1 MNSSS
6 RVGVILLSCPPP
18 HFHGP
23 PTSTRHGHHR
33 SDSIPNPATSLPPR
47 IMPTRPEATAT
58 NSHQSPPA
66 ARLASSNP
74 TEVLPKAP
82 EQFHALKDNPHPL
95 EPWASGL
102 LTEVNSFAQILLSW
116 VRAALL
122 SLQVWLNRW
131 DLQRPCD
138 HLQQVFSPP
147 PPPFSFLPRPCLFP
161 SL

>member
-6 RVGVILLSCPPP
+6 HVGVILLSCPPP
-18 HFHGP
+18 KFHGP
-23 PTSTRHGHHR
+23 PTSTQHRHHP

-82 EQFHALKDNPHPL
+82 EQFHVLKDNPHRL
-95 EPWASGL
+95 EPRVSGL
-102 LTEVNSFAQILLSW
+102 LTKVNSYAQIVPSW
-116 VRAALL
+116 VRAVFL

-131 DLQRPCD
+131 DPQRPTFNRYSAPL
-138 HLQQVFSPP
+138 HHH
-147 PPPFSFLPRPCLFP
+147 FSFLP
-161 SL
+161 